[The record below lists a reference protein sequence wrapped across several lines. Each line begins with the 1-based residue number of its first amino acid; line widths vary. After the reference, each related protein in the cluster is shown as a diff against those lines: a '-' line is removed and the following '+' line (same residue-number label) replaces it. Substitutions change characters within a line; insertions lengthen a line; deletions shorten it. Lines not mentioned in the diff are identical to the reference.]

1 MIDIPFSPE
10 VFWHQM
16 LRIGGWISVKNI
28 KKVTVAVFA
37 LMFVLSFSSLA
48 FSQTVF
54 SVVKVPAMSPNS
66 LTAINNAGQVVINTG
81 TSDSYQVST
90 WNRINGTDNLG
101 AIGVNSGGAAI
112 NLSGDVV
119 GAGDP
124 NNSGNLQAFIWHPT
138 GGLTLLGTLGG
149 ALSAASGVNDSAG
162 VVGLSY
168 TATNTQHAF
177 LWTQS
182 GGMQDLT
189 PDLTSIGGAAAVA
202 INSSNQVVGYYF
214 PNGSLNTLGFSWTQ
228 AGGLQSVGSAGTL
241 AFAVNNAGTIVGKA
255 PAANGYMHAFSK
267 TATGSMKDLGTLGR
281 WNIAHDF
288 DERAAA
294 RILVEARRGHAG
306 LHRRSRS
313 VHWPAT
319 VLSAD
324 KRCRSNCAYDQQRRI
339 STGSENDRD
348 VHLFAKSV
356 QAGTAGDFHG
366 HPDLD
371 CRGSARWG
379 DGAIS
384 GQRQSSRVRTAGG
397 RRCPVHDVGR
407 PERFTCCCGKLPG
420 RRQLSSCEVRGDH
433 ASSQSVDCF
442 PCGDAACRVST
453 SNPRVI

>member
-1 MIDIPFSPE
+1 M
-10 VFWHQM
+10 
-16 LRIGGWISVKNI
+16 KNI
-28 KKVTVAVFA
+28 KKVTVVAVFA
-37 LMFVLSFSSLA
+37 LSFSSLA

-138 GGLTLLGTLGG
+138 GSLTLLGTLGG

-267 TATGSMKDLGTLGR
+267 TATGSMKDLGTLGGAESSALSVNNKGWIVGTSLTTSTNGLPHGFLWR
-281 WNIAHDF
+281 PGAGMQDF
-288 DERAAA
+288 T
-294 RILVEARRGHAG
+294 VVAG
-306 LHRRSRS
+306 L
-313 VHWPAT
+313 
-319 VLSAD
+319 
-324 KRCRSNCAYDQQRRI
+324 
-339 STGSENDRD
+339 STGQQPY
-348 VHLFAKSV
+348 SV
-356 QAGTAGDFHG
+356 QINDAGVITLTTNKGGYLLVPKTTATFTSSLNPSRLGQPVTFTATLTSIAG
-366 HPDLD
+366 APPDGEMVQFLVSG
-371 CRGSARWG
+371 RVAGSAPLVGGVAEFTTSAVPKGSHAVVASYLG
-379 DGAIS
+379 DVNFLPAKYAAIT
-384 GQRQSSRVRTAGG
+384 QV
-397 RRCPVHDVGR
+397 V
-407 PERFTCCCGKLPG
+407 
-420 RRQLSSCEVRGDH
+420 
-433 ASSQSVDCF
+433 
-442 PCGDAACRVST
+442 
-453 SNPRVI
+453 NP